1 MPKTF
6 YTTYFCEALK
16 FISKIFILCFT
27 FLCCVN
33 LRSQTYEQ
41 GSTNFAAPKKYDAN
55 STTRILFIF
64 DDSFSMFGKWGN
76 GTKIDVSKKLMG
88 EFLDSLQKTPKL
100 QLALRCYGHQTPFR
114 PNRNCQD
121 SKLEVPFDEAAIN
134 CKKIKDRIN
143 RLQPTGTT
151 PIAYSLGESANDFP
165 PCDNCRNIV
174 ILITDGIEECDGDPC
189 AVSLALQK
197 KGVFLRPFI
206 IGVGLDIQFADVFGC
221 MGKFYDVSNEANF
234 KQVMKLVF
242 IEALSQTTVQ
252 VNLLDTY
259 KKPSE
264 TDVTM
269 TFYNQKTGEVKY
281 NYLHTLNHRGNPDT
295 LVLDP
300 DVTYKMVVHTIPPQV
315 KENIVLQK
323 GKHNIIPLDAPQ
335 GYLNLQT
342 EGPIVYKSLQCIVRK
357 GGQENTLNV
366 QDFGAT
372 EKYITGKYDLEILS
386 LPRIKLPN
394 VEIKQSSTN
403 LIKIPSAGTLSINKG
418 GLGYGSVYLENGK
431 KIEWVCNLIEGQQAE
446 VFYLQPGN
454 YRVEFRLKTQLESE
468 KTVEKKFTIES
479 NKTTAISLF

>member
-1 MPKTF
+1 LRKTF
-6 YTTYFCEALK
+6 NSAYFCVALK
-16 FISKIFILCFT
+16 FLPKITLLCFT
-27 FLCCVN
+27 LLCFTN
-33 LRSQTYEQ
+33 LHSQTYEQ
-41 GSTNFAAPKKYDAN
+41 GGTNFAAPKKYDAN

-88 EFLDSLQKTPKL
+88 EFLDSLKNTPKL

-121 SKLEVPFDEAAIN
+121 SKLEVPFDSAFTN

-206 IGVGLDIQFADVFGC
+206 IGVGLDVKFADVFGC

-242 IEALSQTTVQ
+242 IEAISQTTVQ

-300 DVTYKMVVHTIPPQV
+300 DITYKMVVHTIPPQV

-342 EGPIVYKSLQCIVRK
+342 EGPIVYKSLSCIVRK

-394 VEIKQSSTN
+394 IDIKQSSTN

>member
-1 MPKTF
+1 MH
-6 YTTYFCEALK
+6 
-16 FISKIFILCFT
+16 
-27 FLCCVN
+27 
-33 LRSQTYEQ
+33 SQTYEQ
-41 GSTNFAAPKKYDAN
+41 GSTNFATPKKYDAN

-88 EFLDSLQKTPKL
+88 EFLDSLKNTPKL

-121 SKLEVPFDEAAIN
+121 SKLEVPFDSAFTN

-206 IGVGLDIQFADVFGC
+206 IGVGLDVKFADVFGC

-242 IEALSQTTVQ
+242 IEAISQTTVQ

-342 EGPIVYKSLQCIVRK
+342 DGPIVYKSLQCIVRK

-394 VEIKQSSTN
+394 IDIKQSSTN